1 LDSGASRNF
10 IDEKFV
16 KQSRLITKVISPILV
31 ELADGRK
38 TETNR
43 IVDIHKLELDSYH
56 TTGISAQV
64 TKLQRYDVI
73 LGKPW
78 LYHAN
83 PSIDW
88 RANTLTFQYGPKTI
102 VVNADSKNT
111 HKEPSCNTIF
121 IFQRQTNE
129 LTKEERNLRGVPIG
143 KELIARTEGFT
154 KHTEQA
160 WSNIREKVIYPD
172 HSNHNQNE
180 NHLVKEGIDVPYH
193 YKMED
198 LKLETSKAMKDYQD
212 TLRHLKKKLL
222 QRSDDSLHNNSKL
235 EDWADKRLATLEE
248 HKVDPLVN
256 ECLYNEDQ
264 VKELLEEH
272 EGFLAKNTKTNLE
285 DINQI
290 KEGIEK
296 LTEDIKSSKCDDIV
310 GQNHSHDDFKKLIK
324 KFAELQSKSSARKS
338 DLSMLQPHANWE
350 DQFAPGMQSLN
361 DLIDRKARWRSDD
374 ATSSSSDNNDK
385 DKIISNEKDK
395 INELGNFTGKKID
408 NNGKTN
414 DDFSNGIT
422 TSLVVFDIIPI
433 SDATS
438 TNNDKTTKPKLGSTR
453 KSDGSADNIS
463 KDYKTISTKRNTNS
477 DEKVANRKVK
487 EFKSMRTSN
496 LKEGRM

>member
-1 LDSGASRNF
+1 
-10 IDEKFV
+10 
-16 KQSRLITKVISPILV
+16 
-31 ELADGRK
+31 
-38 TETNR
+38 
-43 IVDIHKLELDSYH
+43 
-56 TTGISAQV
+56 
-64 TKLQRYDVI
+64 
-73 LGKPW
+73 
-78 LYHAN
+78 
-83 PSIDW
+83 
-88 RANTLTFQYGPKTI
+88 
-102 VVNADSKNT
+102 
-111 HKEPSCNTIF
+111 
-121 IFQRQTNE
+121 
-129 LTKEERNLRGVPIG
+129 
-143 KELIARTEGFT
+143 
-154 KHTEQA
+154 
-160 WSNIREKVIYPD
+160 
-172 HSNHNQNE
+172 
-180 NHLVKEGIDVPYH
+180 
-193 YKMED
+193 
-198 LKLETSKAMKDYQD
+198 
-212 TLRHLKKKLL
+212 
-222 QRSDDSLHNNSKL
+222 
-235 EDWADKRLATLEE
+235 
-248 HKVDPLVN
+248 
-256 ECLYNEDQ
+256 
-264 VKELLEEH
+264 
-272 EGFLAKNTKTNLE
+272 LE

-310 GQNHSHDDFKKLIK
+310 DQNHSHDDFKKLIK

-374 ATSSSSDNNDK
+374 ATSSSSDD
-385 DKIISNEKDK
+385 KDK